1 MNPPLRMYALSR
13 DVAAYSYF
21 SHGRVCCASY
31 FGTQHIP
38 PRFYIASS
46 RDWAGDICSTN
57 DVDQCALSI
66 LLVTFPGGW
75 GTLLS
80 CGLLHTPGIRPF
92 AAVVGL
98 TFLAES
104 CLVEALEHLKTLAF
118 RKFCRLAQIFVATIT
133 KSFK

>member
-1 MNPPLRMYALSR
+1 MNPLLRMYAQSR
-13 DVAAYSYF
+13 DVAAYSCF
-21 SHGRVCCASY
+21 SHGRVCCASC

-75 GTLLS
+75 DILLS
-80 CGLLHTPGIRPF
+80 YDPLHTPGIRPF

-98 TFLAES
+98 AFLAES
-104 CLVEALEHLKTLAF
+104 LLVEALVH
-118 RKFCRLAQIFVATIT
+118 CI
-133 KSFK
+133 